1 MNTLRLLA
9 LGAGILTISGCAR
22 NVDVNASLSNLT
34 NSFSSM
40 TSTDGPASEAAE
52 YVNVSLAAVRQND
65 YAGSVV
71 ALQAVRRM
79 PNMSADQLRTV
90 QETIQSLT
98 ADLVR
103 RAANGD
109 AQAQAAL
116 AAIEKTRSQ

>member
-1 MNTLRLLA
+1 MKTLWLLA
-9 LGAGILTISGCAR
+9 LGAGILTISGCVR
-22 NVDVNASLSNLT
+22 KVDVNSSLSNLT
-34 NSFSSM
+34 NSFSSI
-40 TSTDGPASEAAE
+40 TSTDGPATEAAE
-52 YVNVSLAAVRQND
+52 YVSVALTAVRQND

-79 PNMSADQLRTV
+79 PNMSVDQLRSV
-90 QETIQSLT
+90 QETIQALT
-98 ADLVR
+98 SDLVT